1 MIKNTADKMSAVCMS
16 FLGIIVLIARECAC
30 EWQGDFGDGNESV
43 FTARRNASAVYAMA
57 LCQYVCVLLKRLNI
71 R

>member
-1 MIKNTADKMSAVCMS
+1 MSAVCMS

-43 FTARRNASAVYAMA
+43 FTARRNASVVGHSTESGRFQS
-57 LCQYVCVLLKRLNI
+57 LVNKIVILL
-71 R
+71 